1 MSEYSPY
8 LAACVY
14 VRYTKG
20 VMVNIDTNKKVQN
33 ENIVVTGSGN
43 TDADPPEGIS
53 CKGCFVD
60 MGVDA
65 KMAFF
70 VEINTDTT
78 LPTDEN
84 DLYTDFEVWTDAA
97 ADFDYNLELTIK
109 NPKVALPEKWSEPT
123 TIHGA
128 EIPITLYPGV
138 KLIINPSFELAVK
151 GKFGLDGEAT
161 LTSSMDTNAG
171 AWARYL
177 QSEKEMFYG
186 LVGDFEAKG
195 PKLVSKDFTAAP
207 GNNLF
212 AKFKPIVKTRLEVG
226 VDQDDL
232 EAVMAK
238 TAGRQLKT
246 GVKLETGYPVE
257 MAFKEEGT
265 GTECGTTFSFDSL
278 VDLGVY
284 AFPETL
290 AEG

>member
-1 MSEYSPY
+1 MER
-8 LAACVY
+8 ADD
-14 VRYTKG
+14 
-20 VMVNIDTNKKVQN
+20 DTRR
-33 ENIVVTGSGN
+33 G
-43 TDADPPEGIS
+43 
-53 CKGCFVD
+53 
-60 MGVDA
+60 
-65 KMAFF
+65 
-70 VEINTDTT
+70 DT
-78 LPTDEN
+78 
-84 DLYTDFEVWTDAA
+84 
-97 ADFDYNLELTIK
+97 
-109 NPKVALPEKWSEPT
+109 
-123 TIHGA
+123 
-128 EIPITLYPGV
+128 ITLYPGV
-138 KLIINPSFELAVK
+138 NLIINPSFELAVK
-151 GKFGLDGEAT
+151 GKFALSGVDAT

-226 VDQDDL
+226 VDQDEL

-284 AFPETL
+284 AFPEHSRRRLDDETTDGVCATSWRL
-290 AEG
+290 TS